1 MGRNRKENINWDK
14 GKKRIVITTEEVV
27 DVDAEDTKDLIDKLN
42 MELHQ
47 IVRDVKS
54 KKKRAGEIKEL
65 LAKLKEKPPEGGSN
79 G

>member
-1 MGRNRKENINWDK
+1 MGKNKKENMNWDK

-42 MELHQ
+42 MELHR
-47 IVRDVKS
+47 IVSEVKS

-65 LAKLKEKPPEGGSN
+65 LAKLKEKPPKQGG
-79 G
+79 

>member
-47 IVRDVKS
+47 IVREVKS

-65 LAKLKEKPPEGGSN
+65 LAKLKEKPPEQGG
-79 G
+79 